1 MELKEEEELNIVSL
15 ILRREKEIKDQME
28 MAEEKDGQ
36 GNFLVDTSII
46 HH

>member
-15 ILRREKEIKDQME
+15 ILRREKEMKDQME
-28 MAEEKDGQ
+28 MAEGQDGQ